1 MNYKTGG
8 ELGVAI
14 LKALGID
21 HTDVH
26 EVTLRCRPHELATV
40 MVERYVRDDTTPWI
54 DVESYV
60 AIHSDVAHN
69 HGAAAEHPAE
79 DRRAAPGRQAPA
91 ADAGAG
97 RGVRV
102 SERKRLRPGDV
113 LRIVVTSN
121 GFLVIGP
128 DDCSNGIEGKRH
140 VFQYVGSLLQFLR
153 DNLPTRNWNGRD
165 WE

>member
-1 MNYKTGG
+1 M
-8 ELGVAI
+8 
-14 LKALGID
+14 
-21 HTDVH
+21 
-26 EVTLRCRPHELATV
+26 
-40 MVERYVRDDTTPWI
+40 
-54 DVESYV
+54 
-60 AIHSDVAHN
+60 
-69 HGAAAEHPAE
+69 
-79 DRRAAPGRQAPA
+79 
-91 ADAGAG
+91 
-97 RGVRV
+97 

>member
-60 AIHSDVAHN
+60 AIHSDVAHK
-69 HGAAAEHPAE
+69 
-79 DRRAAPGRQAPA
+79 
-91 ADAGAG
+91 AG
-97 RGVRV
+97 
-102 SERKRLRPGDV
+102 
-113 LRIVVTSN
+113 
-121 GFLVIGP
+121 
-128 DDCSNGIEGKRH
+128 
-140 VFQYVGSLLQFLR
+140 LL
-153 DNLPTRNWNGRD
+153 P
-165 WE
+165 